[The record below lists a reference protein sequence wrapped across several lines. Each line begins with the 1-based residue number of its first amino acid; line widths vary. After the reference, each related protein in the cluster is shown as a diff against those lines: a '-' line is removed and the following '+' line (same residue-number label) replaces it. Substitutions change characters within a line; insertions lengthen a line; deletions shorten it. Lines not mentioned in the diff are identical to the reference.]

1 MQEQKHIEALKEV
14 VETLEQ
20 SLKDPRGL
28 CAWQRRLAS
37 MLSLGSQHLIEF
49 YFHRVGAMKPGS
61 QLKHEWLKME
71 EKNLRIRLNGIMTK
85 SVSSISDWNEIF
97 SIAKM
102 IEADRNDLVYG
113 PNLKND
119 KQLREKIENFL
130 DLKKMVEKN
139 AGDVL

>member
-1 MQEQKHIEALKEV
+1 
-14 VETLEQ
+14 
-20 SLKDPRGL
+20 
-28 CAWQRRLAS
+28 
-37 MLSLGSQHLIEF
+37 
-49 YFHRVGAMKPGS
+49 
-61 QLKHEWLKME
+61 ME

-130 DLKKMVEKN
+130 DPKKMVEKN